1 MGGAAFFGFV
11 FLLFFGFCCFS
22 VGLVGIFK
30 PIQTKY
36 FHIKSRPRAS
46 LWVAVGLLCLIGGAF
61 LKVELDRTEQRV
73 AAAKQVEELLRTS
86 HINRLPCKIIV
97 GSWKVDGSS
106 IGLILHFDVDR
117 SGRLMGAVSSFV
129 IKKTWS
135 KTDCQRDGKFMMVK
149 TKVPK
154 KITTVFKIISPSELQ
169 VISMSLDGVVKIN
182 QGRNIANG
190 MATYPIVK
198 IAM

>member
-1 MGGAAFFGFV
+1 
-11 FLLFFGFCCFS
+11 
-22 VGLVGIFK
+22 
-30 PIQTKY
+30 
-36 FHIKSRPRAS
+36 
-46 LWVAVGLLCLIGGAF
+46 
-61 LKVELDRTEQRV
+61 
-73 AAAKQVEELLRTS
+73 
-86 HINRLPCKIIV
+86 
-97 GSWKVDGSS
+97 
-106 IGLILHFDVDR
+106 
-117 SGRLMGAVSSFV
+117 MGAVSSFV